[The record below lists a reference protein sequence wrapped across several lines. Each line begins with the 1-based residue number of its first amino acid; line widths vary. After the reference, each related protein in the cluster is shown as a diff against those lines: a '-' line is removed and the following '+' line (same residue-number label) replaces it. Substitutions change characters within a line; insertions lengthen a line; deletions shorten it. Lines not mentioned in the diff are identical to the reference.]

1 MEAMF
6 SSCLRQRGP
15 TGTFRLTKHAPR
27 PIQQFPDLGPRLSG
41 EASTYEQGTGIAL
54 PVVY

>member
-1 MEAMF
+1 
-6 SSCLRQRGP
+6 
-15 TGTFRLTKHAPR
+15 
-27 PIQQFPDLGPRLSG
+27 LGPRLSG